1 MARILFLLLSFLV
14 FFAESKGSANPF
26 GFSETAFKFSLESSY
41 FNANANF
48 DPNGNTVNLPNG
60 NQVTEMRFNLSGS
73 YDFTN
78 RIGAFA
84 NVIFNNE
91 NASTTG
97 VNRANGGFS
106 QSTVGMGAL
115 VFSSFINIVPEA
127 SLTIPFSSAPD
138 LTTTGA
144 LLGDGAFVGT
154 GKINLTRSFKYF
166 GLLAYGGYN
175 YLSNGLSSNI
185 PYGFKIHGALSA
197 FFSDF
202 GINGIS
208 SLGTDQNGTN
218 SSVRQQITNFVDG
231 GSLIYDATNPSWLDL
246 DFDLG
251 ARIFRNYQ
259 ISAGVETTL
268 SGQNSPQGTRFLV
281 TLSYN
286 YWPPRSRNTTTT
298 TDTSSSSGDQGF
310 KVDTDAEDNQTNP
323 AK

>member
-1 MARILFLLLSFLV
+1 MARILFLSLAILI
-14 FFAESKGSANPF
+14 FFTESRGAANPF

-41 FNANANF
+41 FNTNANY
-48 DPNGNTVNLPNG
+48 DLNGNSVNLPIG

-78 RIGAFA
+78 RFGAFA

-91 NASTTG
+91 NAASTG
-97 VNRANGGFS
+97 VNRANTGFS
-106 QSTVGMGAL
+106 QSTAGLGAL
-115 VFSSFINIVPEA
+115 IYSGFINIVPEA
-127 SLTIPFSSAPD
+127 SLTVPFSPAPD

-166 GLLAYGGYN
+166 GLLGYAGYN

-185 PYGFKIHGALSA
+185 AYGFKIHGALSS
-197 FFSDF
+197 FFADF
-202 GINGIS
+202 GLHGIS
-208 SLGTDQNGTN
+208 SLNNDQNGSN
-218 SSVRQQITNFVDG
+218 YFVRQLITNFVDG

-246 DFDLG
+246 DFDIG
-251 ARIFRNYQ
+251 VRVFRNYQ
-259 ISAGVETTL
+259 ISAGVEPTL

-286 YWPPRSRNTTTT
+286 SWPLRGQDGTSRPVRPG
-298 TDTSSSSGDQGF
+298 DTQDF
-310 KVDTDAEDNQTNP
+310 KVDTNSEDNQTKP